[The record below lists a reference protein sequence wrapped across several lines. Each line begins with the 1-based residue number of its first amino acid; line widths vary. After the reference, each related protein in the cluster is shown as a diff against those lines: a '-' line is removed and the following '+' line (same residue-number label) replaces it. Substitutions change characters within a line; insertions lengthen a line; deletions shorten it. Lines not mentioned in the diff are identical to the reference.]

1 MLSLSYMKTKNTTKP
16 IENNKEEIKLSVPIP
31 KKGETVDGQIIGNDR
46 NSVYVDLGP
55 VGTGVIYG
63 QEFYAAKN
71 ILRKLKPEDK
81 IKAKVVEVDNENGYI
96 ELSLREAQKE
106 TSWDG
111 LKEAKEKSISIMVKI
126 EGANKGGLLAEANG
140 IKGFLPLSQLSM
152 ENYPRVSNGDTA
164 EILKRLQKFIGQK
177 LSVKVIDVSPEE
189 NKLIFSEKALA
200 SNGLSQLLKK
210 YKPGDIV
217 TGQITGIADFGA
229 FIKFPVEKKGSGSDL
244 TQAEGLIHISELDWQ
259 LIDDISNIVKV
270 NDIVKAKII
279 DITEDGK
286 VSLSL
291 KALKKDPWEDVEK
304 KYKKGDIIKGKITK
318 INQLGAFVEVSSKIR
333 GLLHLSSIEAQNQA
347 KDSLVQGKTYK
358 FEIISL
364 DAKTHKM
371 GLSLVED
378 KKS

>member
-1 MLSLSYMKTKNTTKP
+1 MKTQKP
-16 IENNKEEIKLSVPIP
+16 IKSEENKQEEIGLSVALP
-31 KKGETVDGQIIGNDR
+31 KNGETVDGQIIGNDH
-46 NSVYVDLGP
+46 NSVYIDLGP
-55 VGTGVIYG
+55 IGTGIIYG
-63 QEFYAAKN
+63 REFYAAKN

-81 IKAKVVEVDNENGYI
+81 VKAKVIEVDNENGYI
-96 ELSLREAQKE
+96 ELSLRDAQKE

-111 LKEAKEKSISIMVKI
+111 LKKAKEDDLPVIIKI
-126 EGANKGGLLAEANG
+126 EGANKGGLLGEANG

-152 ENYPRVSNGDTA
+152 ENYPRVKNGDTA

-177 LSVKVIDVSPEE
+177 LSVKVLDISPEE
-189 NKLIFSEKALA
+189 EKLIFSEKALT
-200 SNGLSQLLKK
+200 SKNINQLLKE
-210 YKPGDIV
+210 YKIGDVV

-229 FIKFPVEKKGSGSDL
+229 FIKFPVTKKNDSEEE
-244 TQAEGLIHISELDWQ
+244 TPQAEGLIHISELDWQ
-259 LIDDISNIVKV
+259 LIDDISDIVKV

-279 DITEDGK
+279 DITEDAK

-304 KYKKGDIIKGKITK
+304 KYKKGDIIKGKIIK

-333 GLLHLSSIEAQNQA
+333 GLLHLSSFGSKDKIEEPL
-347 KDSLVQGKTYK
+347 SQGKTYK

-371 GLSLVED
+371 GLSLAED
-378 KKS
+378 KEKTKS

>member
-1 MLSLSYMKTKNTTKP
+1 VLSLSYMKIKNTTKS

-31 KKGETVDGQIIGNDR
+31 KKGETVEGQIIGNDR
-46 NSVYVDLGP
+46 NAVYVDLGP
-55 VGTGVIYG
+55 IGTGIIYG

-111 LKEAKEKSISIMVKI
+111 LKKAKEESVSIMIKI

-140 IKGFLPLSQLSM
+140 VKGFLPLSQLSM

-229 FIKFPVEKKGSGSDL
+229 FIKFPVEKKGSDSDL

-304 KYKKGDIIKGKITK
+304 KYKKGDIIKGKVIK

-333 GLLHLSSIEAQNQA
+333 GLLHLSSLEAQNQA
-347 KDSLVQGKTYK
+347 KDSLVQGKIYK
-358 FEIISL
+358 FQIISL

-371 GLSLVED
+371 GLSLAED